1 MESISNQKEALLYA
15 GKVSLGFS
23 IFLIVIFVGVDFLDI
38 DRYQYSI
45 YPRDVHQ
52 WYGIFT
58 GHFLHSSWSHLFS
71 NLPPFL
77 LTMFMIFFFYRSIG
91 WAVFS
96 LIWILTG
103 FAVFMFARESS
114 HLGSSGL
121 VYGLISFVFFSGI
134 FRRNAKSIILMVIV
148 VILYGGYTAGL
159 LPIDE
164 KVSWES
170 HLFGALSGLWTAF
183 IFRHFREF
191 DEVEQ
196 EPSWAKDS
204 RDKTHF
210 FNRDIFDKT
219 LVQRRIEAAEEEQRQ
234 GLNYNNTDHTY

>member
-1 MESISNQKEALLYA
+1 MESIREQKEVLWYA
-15 GKVSLGFS
+15 AKVSLSFSVAIVLIHIIVGFT
-23 IFLIVIFVGVDFLDI
+23 GI

-45 YPRDVHQ
+45 YPRDLGQ
-52 WYGIFT
+52 WYGILT
-58 GHFLHSSWSHLFS
+58 GHYFHSSWTHLFS
-71 NLPPFL
+71 NLPPLL
-77 LTMFMIFFFYRSIG
+77 LTLFMIFFFYRSIG

-96 LIWILTG
+96 LIWVLTG

-121 VYGLISFVFFSGI
+121 VYGLISFLFFSGI

-148 VILYGGYTAGL
+148 TILYGGYTAGL

-183 IFRHFREF
+183 IFRNFREI
-191 DEVEQ
+191 DELEN
-196 EPSWAKDS
+196 EPSWANDSKDK
-204 RDKTHF
+204 KTYF
-210 FNRDIFDKT
+210 PPDTFEKTIF
-219 LVQRRIEAAEEEQRQ
+219 QRIEEEERKKQES
-234 GLNYNNTDHTY
+234 DHTNSTY